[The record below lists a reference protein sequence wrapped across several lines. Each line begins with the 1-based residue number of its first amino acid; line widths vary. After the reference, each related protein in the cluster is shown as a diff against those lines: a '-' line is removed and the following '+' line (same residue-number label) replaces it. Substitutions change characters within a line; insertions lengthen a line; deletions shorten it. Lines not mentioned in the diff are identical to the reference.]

1 MWLVLAGAQVE
12 GTAIPEAVP
21 EAEVIVGSAT
31 EPAVTAAP
39 EVIEE
44 MHDDAL
50 PKTNMDI
57 VIWSPEIQEA
67 EPIRLALMSEARQIV
82 VMGSNFWQMTLSTR
96 RW

>member
-1 MWLVLAGAQVE
+1 
-12 GTAIPEAVP
+12 
-21 EAEVIVGSAT
+21 
-31 EPAVTAAP
+31 
-39 EVIEE
+39 